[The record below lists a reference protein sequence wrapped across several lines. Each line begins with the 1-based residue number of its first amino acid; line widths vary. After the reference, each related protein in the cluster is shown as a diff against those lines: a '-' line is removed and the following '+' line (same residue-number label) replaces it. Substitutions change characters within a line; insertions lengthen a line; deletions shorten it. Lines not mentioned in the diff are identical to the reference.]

1 MLTRYGVERWKL
13 MSSLLRVARLK
24 ALVAALLSAIFLQ
37 AFSMSARADVKVS
50 GDADA
55 LKIEASE
62 ASLEEVL
69 AALGRNSGLQFRYP
83 ANFSHSVSGTY
94 AGSLRQVLSRLLQG
108 YNFVVESSESGT
120 RLVIYDLNTGNG
132 GGSNITSNSLPEP
145 QANPLRTAPA
155 WRVDRGRSVLPQV
168 PGAVRARSARTRRP
182 PIGR

>member
-1 MLTRYGVERWKL
+1 
-13 MSSLLRVARLK
+13 MSSLLRVPRLK
-24 ALVAALLSAIFLQ
+24 ALVAAPLSAIFLQ
-37 AFSMSARADVKVS
+37 ALSMSARADVKVS

-55 LKIEASE
+55 LRIEASD

-69 AALGRNSGLQFRYP
+69 AALGRNSGLRYRYP

-132 GGSNITSNSLPEP
+132 GGINITTNSLSDSS
-145 QANPLRTAPA
+145 ANPLRPAPA
-155 WRVDRGRSVLPQV
+155 WRPDRGRSVLPQA
-168 PGAVRARSARTRRP
+168 PGAVRARSARSRRL